1 MPYEMGFT
9 HSKPIEGC
17 EYLFFVEILKE
28 REREREREMALEK
41 LVTELRESF
50 ELLGG
55 SDGDD
60 ITVESVKSK
69 LKELGYEERSD
80 EEIESLMKSLVHRS
94 SDIKGRI
101 VFDQCLQR
109 VQDSLVYDDPVP
121 AIEDALK
128 VRFFKKEFETRR
140 SLTRRHFVQVLDK
153 FGCGSV
159 SVAELRHLLRCN
171 REKYELTVE
180 QIDDII
186 KLFGSVQNGQI
197 ESRKLLQAMLN

>member
-1 MPYEMGFT
+1 
-9 HSKPIEGC
+9 
-17 EYLFFVEILKE
+17 
-28 REREREREMALEK
+28 MALEK
-41 LVTELRESF
+41 LVTELRDSF

-69 LKELGYEERSD
+69 LKELGYEEKSD

-109 VQDSLVYDDPVP
+109 VQDSLVYDDPTP

-128 VRFFKKEFETRR
+128 VRFYFLKNRNAAARLHIYIEFFFLIR
-140 SLTRRHFVQVLDK
+140 SWISSD
-153 FGCGSV
+153 
-159 SVAELRHLLRCN
+159 
-171 REKYELTVE
+171 VE
-180 QIDDII
+180 
-186 KLFGSVQNGQI
+186 V
-197 ESRKLLQAMLN
+197 

>member
-1 MPYEMGFT
+1 MRHRESARFFLLFLCGQSIDYPTFHT
-9 HSKPIEGC
+9 HPVKTSDI
-17 EYLFFVEILKE
+17 FFFLIFERESE
-28 REREREREMALEK
+28 RERERMALEK

-69 LKELGYEERSD
+69 LKELGYEEKTD

-109 VQDSLVYDDPVP
+109 VQDRLVYDDPTP

-128 VRFFKKEFETRR
+128 VR
-140 SLTRRHFVQVLDK
+140 
-153 FGCGSV
+153 
-159 SVAELRHLLRCN
+159 
-171 REKYELTVE
+171 
-180 QIDDII
+180 
-186 KLFGSVQNGQI
+186 
-197 ESRKLLQAMLN
+197 

>member
-1 MPYEMGFT
+1 
-9 HSKPIEGC
+9 
-17 EYLFFVEILKE
+17 
-28 REREREREMALEK
+28 MALEK

-60 ITVESVKSK
+60 ITVESVKMK
-69 LKELGYEERSD
+69 LKELGYEEKSD
-80 EEIESLMKSLVHRS
+80 EEIEILMKSLVHRS

-109 VQDSLVYDDPVP
+109 VQDSLVYDDPTP

-128 VRFFKKEFETRR
+128 VRSFIFIFNAATR
-140 SLTRRHFVQVLDK
+140 LHIYKLIFYQVMDK

>member
-1 MPYEMGFT
+1 
-9 HSKPIEGC
+9 
-17 EYLFFVEILKE
+17 
-28 REREREREMALEK
+28 MALEK

-128 VRFFKKEFETRR
+128 VLFFLIRNVT
-140 SLTRRHFVQVLDK
+140 LAHITTFVQVLDK